1 MSEIAAAISAMTFGE
16 LRKLAE
22 ELHAHDVVCQYDTDN
37 VIALCAKLWAWAEGA
52 NDTVT
57 TTKKVYFP
65 AKKGKKP

>member
-16 LRKLAE
+16 LRKMAE
-22 ELHAHDVVCQYDTDN
+22 ELHAHDVVAQYETDS
-37 VIALCAKLWAWAEGA
+37 VTALCAKLWAWAEGA

-57 TTKKVYFP
+57 TKKVYFP